1 MQKFS
6 LVASLLFFVLGAYA
20 QQEAQYTQF
29 MYNKLALNPGYAGS
43 YGLPCISCIHRTQWI
58 GFEGA
63 PSSQVLNFHLPAF
76 SERVGLG
83 LSVAHDRIGPTK
95 SSTASLVYA
104 YRLKMKKGNLAIG
117 TRGTI
122 RSYRINWQNLK
133 TTHSGDDEIPS
144 ESTVRILPNFGAGVY
159 YDADNFYVGLSLPN
173 IITNDLSFSVSNTE
187 NYGRVRRHFY
197 LMGGYIFQLSKSI
210 KLKPAAL
217 IKFVSNSPLDIDANV
232 TAIFMDKFWVGL
244 SYRLGGDSTRGIGE
258 SLDLLVQYQVT
269 PLFRVGAAY
278 DYTLSKL
285 QNHSSGSIEIQ
296 LDYCFQSKKKKEDK
310 ERLTNP
316 RFFQQA
322 MSSELSITQIKI

>member
-1 MQKFS
+1 MRRIL
-6 LVASLLFFVLGAYA
+6 LVASLLCFVLGAHA

-43 YGLPCISCIHRTQWI
+43 NGLPCISCIHRTQWM
-58 GFEGA
+58 GFDGA

-83 LSVAHDRIGPTK
+83 ISLAHDRIGPTN
-95 SSTASLVYA
+95 SSTASLIYA

-122 RSYRINWQNLK
+122 RSYRINWQNLD
-133 TTHSGDDEIPS
+133 TTHSGDGEIPS
-144 ESTVRILPNFGAGVY
+144 ENTVRIMPNFGVGAY

-173 IITNDLSFSVSNTE
+173 IIKNDLSYSVSNTE

-197 LMGGYIFQLSKSI
+197 LMGGFIFNLSKSV
-210 KLKPAAL
+210 KLKPAVL
-217 IKFVSNSPLDIDANV
+217 MKFVQNSPFDIDLNA
-232 TAIFMDKFWVGL
+232 TAIFMDRFWVGL

-296 LDYCFQSKKKKEDK
+296 LDYCFKSKKKEKDK
-310 ERLTNP
+310 KRLTNP
-316 RFFQQA
+316 RFF
-322 MSSELSITQIKI
+322 